1 MKTNYIKVGIV
12 LITAVLTRFAA
23 NAQTSVSEKSAI
35 DAGRHNSYDQ
45 VSNRDGK
52 QVERLQTDW
61 NDKVYKV
68 ELVNDKMTELYVD
81 GEKVPATEW
90 NKYSK
95 VIAAIREQIRK
106 DRAQAKRDQAQARI
120 DQQQASRDQV
130 QARRDQELAARDMK
144 QAAEDQVQAKRDQEQ
159 AQKDQQQAQKD
170 QEQAARDQDQAK
182 LDQEQAKRDQAQAE
196 EDQKMIKAILDDLV
210 NDKIVPDEKSVREI
224 TLNADEMTVNGV
236 KQPESVYKKYK
247 TKYNH
252 FALGNFSYG
261 NDDNN
266 FHGIHMSRKDR

>member
-1 MKTNYIKVGIV
+1 MKTNHIKVGIV
-12 LITAVLTRFAA
+12 LIAMVLATFAA

-35 DAGRHNSYDQ
+35 DAGRYKNYDD
-45 VSNRDGK
+45 VSTRQGK
-52 QVERLQTDW
+52 QVERLQTNW

-68 ELVNDKMTELYVD
+68 ELVNDKITELYVN

-95 VIAAIREQIRK
+95 VIATIREQIRR

-144 QAAEDQVQAKRDQEQ
+144 QASEDQVQAKRDQEQ
-159 AQKDQQQAQKD
+159 AQKDQKQAQMD
-170 QEQAARDQDQAK
+170 QEQAAHDQDQAK

-196 EDQKMIKAILDDLV
+196 EDQRMIKAMLDDLV

-236 KQPESVYKKYK
+236 KQPESVYQKYK

-261 NDDNN
+261 NDENN
-266 FHGIHMSRKDR
+266 FHGIHMSRKNQ

>member
-106 DRAQAKRDQAQARI
+106 DRAQAKRDQAQAR
-120 DQQQASRDQV
+120 
-130 QARRDQELAARDMK
+130 RDQELAARDMK
-144 QAAEDQVQAKRDQEQ
+144 QAAEDQVQAKRDQER

-196 EDQKMIKAILDDLV
+196 EDQKMIMAILDDLV

-236 KQPESVYKKYK
+236 KQPESVYQKYK